1 MKLTNL
7 AISCGGTGGHFYPG
21 LAIAREF
28 KAAGGNPLLLVGGKN
43 APEQCRMADACGIAN
58 IRLEASPPSVKPLG
72 MLRFF
77 RSFLSG
83 RSAAVKAMQDHK
95 TQALLCMGS
104 FASLPPAFAAK
115 KLSVPIF
122 LHDGNARLGKANKF
136 LSRYAKVLALSF
148 PSPDAAKCHCPTV
161 FTGMPLRPELKNGK
175 CTKEE
180 AVQYLNTRFQTTFSA
195 EKPVLFAF
203 GGSLG
208 AASLNHALISALSAV
223 PGVEKMQ
230 IIHLSGKGKLEELK
244 EEYAAFSGEK
254 LLLESS
260 GDMHIF
266 YSAADFVI
274 CRAGGSTVAESAVF
288 GKYTILVPY
297 PFAAEDHQFDNA
309 SFLAESGGSV
319 IIRDNDSLSEKLEK
333 NIRSFLS
340 DPALFLEN
348 GKKNLAKARPE
359 AAMDIINMI
368 ENILPVASA
377 KK

>member
-28 KAAGGNPLLLVGGKN
+28 KAAGGDPLLLVGGKN
-43 APEQCRMADACGIAN
+43 APEQCKMADSFGIAN
-58 IRLEASPPSVKPLG
+58 IRLEAAPPSVKPMGL
-72 MLRFF
+72 LRFF
-77 RSFLSG
+77 KSFLTG
-83 RSAAVKAMQDHK
+83 RAAAVKAMKTHK

-115 KLSVPIF
+115 KLSIPIF

-148 PSPDAAKCHCPTV
+148 PSPDAAKCHCPAV

-175 CTKEE
+175 STKEE
-180 AVQYLNTRFQTTFSA
+180 AIQYLNTNFHTSFSA
-195 EKPVLFAF
+195 EKPVLLAF

-208 AASLNHALISALSAV
+208 AASLNMALISSLTAIPDA
-223 PGVEKMQ
+223 EKLQ

-244 EEYAAFSGEK
+244 EKYAAFSGEK

-266 YSAADFVI
+266 YSAADLVI
-274 CRAGGSTVAESAVF
+274 CRAGGATIAESAVF

-309 SFLAESGGSV
+309 SFLAESGGAS
-319 IIRDNDSLSEKLEK
+319 IIRDNESLSRNLES

-340 DPALFLEN
+340 DPALFAEN
-348 GKKNLAKARPE
+348 GKKILAKARPE
-359 AAMDIINMI
+359 AAVDIINMM
-368 ENILPVASA
+368 ENILSVASA

>member
-28 KAAGGNPLLLVGGKN
+28 KAAGGDPLLLVGGKN
-43 APEQCRMADACGIAN
+43 APEQCKMADSFGIAN
-58 IRLEASPPSVKPLG
+58 IRLEAAPPSVKPMGL
-72 MLRFF
+72 LRFF
-77 RSFLSG
+77 KSFLTG
-83 RSAAVKAMQDHK
+83 KAAAVKAMKTHQ

-180 AVQYLNTRFQTTFSA
+180 AVQYINNKFQTSFSA
-195 EKPVLFAF
+195 ERPVLFAF

-208 AASLNHALISALSAV
+208 ASSLNNALISSLSAV
-223 PGVEKMQ
+223 PEAEKLQ
-230 IIHLSGKGKLEELK
+230 IIHLSGKGKLDELK
-244 EEYAAFSGEK
+244 EKYAGFSGEK

-266 YSAADFVI
+266 YSAADLVI

-288 GKYTILVPY
+288 GKYTVLVPY

-309 SFLAESGGSV
+309 SFLAESGGAS
-319 IIRDNDSLSEKLEK
+319 IIRDNESLSRNLEN
-333 NIRSFLS
+333 NIRAFLS
-340 DPALFLEN
+340 DPALFAEN
-348 GKKNLAKARPE
+348 GKKILAKARPE
-359 AAMDIINMI
+359 ASMDIIDMI
-368 ENILPVASA
+368 GNILSAVSA

>member
-28 KAAGGNPLLLVGGKN
+28 KAAGGDPLLLVGGKN
-43 APEQCRMADACGIAN
+43 APEQCKMADSFGIAN
-58 IRLEASPPSVKPLG
+58 IRLEAAPPSVKPMGL
-72 MLRFF
+72 LRFF
-77 RSFLSG
+77 KSFLTG
-83 RSAAVKAMQDHK
+83 RAAAVKAMKTHK

-180 AVQYLNTRFQTTFSA
+180 AVQYINNKFQTSFSA

-208 AASLNHALISALSAV
+208 ASSLNNALISSLSAV
-223 PGVEKMQ
+223 QEAEKLQ
-230 IIHLSGKGKLEELK
+230 IIHLSGKGKLDELK
-244 EEYAAFSGEK
+244 EKYAGFSGEK

-266 YSAADFVI
+266 YSAADLVI

-288 GKYTILVPY
+288 GKYTVLVPY

-309 SFLAESGGSV
+309 SFLAESGGAS
-319 IIRDNDSLSEKLEK
+319 IIRDNESLSRNLEN

-340 DPALFLEN
+340 DPALFAEN
-348 GKKNLAKARPE
+348 GKKILAKARPE
-359 AAMDIINMI
+359 ASMDIIDMI
-368 ENILPVASA
+368 GNILSAVSA

>member
-1 MKLTNL
+1 
-7 AISCGGTGGHFYPG
+7 
-21 LAIAREF
+21 
-28 KAAGGNPLLLVGGKN
+28 
-43 APEQCRMADACGIAN
+43 
-58 IRLEASPPSVKPLG
+58 
-72 MLRFF
+72 
-77 RSFLSG
+77 
-83 RSAAVKAMQDHK
+83 
-95 TQALLCMGS
+95 MGS

-115 KLSVPIF
+115 KLSIPIF

-180 AVQYLNTRFQTTFSA
+180 AVQYINNKFQTSFSA
-195 EKPVLFAF
+195 ERPVLFAF

-208 AASLNHALISALSAV
+208 ASSLNNALISSLSAV
-223 PGVEKMQ
+223 PEAEKLQ
-230 IIHLSGKGKLEELK
+230 IIHLSGKGKLDELK
-244 EEYAAFSGEK
+244 EKYAGFSGEK

-266 YSAADFVI
+266 YSAADLVI

-288 GKYTILVPY
+288 GKYTVLVPY

-309 SFLAESGGSV
+309 SFLAESGGAS
-319 IIRDNDSLSEKLEK
+319 IIRNNESLSRNLEN

-340 DPALFLEN
+340 DPALFAEN

-359 AAMDIINMI
+359 ASMDIIDMI
-368 ENILPVASA
+368 GNILSAVSA